1 MHHHLDKQHTKKL
14 SIKQLFAVCPQYEE
28 EQSHNVYQAVSA
40 HLIRILSLHVKRLFV
55 MFRHIFPRCMVAAE
69 LETASGL
76 S

>member
-1 MHHHLDKQHTKKL
+1 MYHHLDKQHTKKL
-14 SIKQLFAVCPQYEE
+14 SIKQLFAVCLQYEE

-40 HLIRILSLHVKRLFV
+40 HLIHILSRHIKRLFV
-55 MFRHIFPRCMVAAE
+55 MFRHISPRCTAASE